1 MMSARLSVV
10 TKNVENPG
18 DFRGFSFAADC
29 KNYNDPWFLL
39 RSSRWL
45 RSRGAQVPRR
55 LDFRASTDFANQF
68 G

>member
-10 TKNVENPG
+10 TKNVETPG
-18 DFRGFSFAADC
+18 GFRGFSLAADC
-29 KNYNDPWFLL
+29 KNYNGPWFLL
-39 RSSRWL
+39 WASRLL
-45 RSRGAQVPRR
+45 RPRRAAVPRR